1 MASGDSTE
9 AATLVLTGT
18 GPGEYGPPMLSL
30 EGKTALVTGGGR
42 GIGRAV
48 CLLFARLG
56 ARVGV
61 AYARDDAAAEETL
74 AAVRD
79 AGAEAVALKA
89 DLAVEGEPE
98 RIVRETEEKLGSLDI
113 LVVNH
118 GIWKPAPIESMTTAQ
133 WDETLAANLGSA
145 RGLTAEA
152 ARRMIPRG
160 QGTMVLIASTAGQRG
175 EAGYAHYAA
184 SKGALIAFAKS
195 LAMELGPRGIR
206 VNVVAP
212 GWVLTDMSRQ
222 VLETDEGRAVVS
234 SVPLGRPGQPEEIAG
249 PIAFLASDLASYM
262 HGHVLSVNG
271 GSVVLG

>member
-1 MASGDSTE
+1 M
-9 AATLVLTGT
+9 LTGT
-18 GPGEYGPPMLSL
+18 GRGEYGPAMLSL

-61 AYARDDAAAEETL
+61 AYARNDRAAEETL
-74 AAVRD
+74 ATVRD
-79 AGAEAVALKA
+79 AGGEAVALKA

-98 RIVRETEEKLGSLDI
+98 RIVRETEEKLGPLDI

-145 RGLTAEA
+145 RGLAAEA

-160 QGTMVLIASTAGQRG
+160 HGTMVLIASTAGQRG

-195 LAMELGPRGIR
+195 LAMELGPGGVR

-212 GWVLTDMSRQ
+212 GWVLTDMSRE
-222 VLETDEGRAVVS
+222 VLQNDEGRAVVS
-234 SVPLGRPGQPEEIAG
+234 NVPLGRPGQPEEIAG
-249 PIAFLASDLASYM
+249 PVAFLASDLASYM